1 MRTAAFTI
9 RFARV
14 EDEADFRD
22 LWAAYC
28 SFSKVELPPSATKA
42 TWERIISTTAMHG
55 LVASDDVSGEL
66 LGFAVFVVHA
76 FSFSDRAACL
86 VDDMYVRP
94 DARGLGI
101 GTQLLARLISLA
113 DAEGWA
119 KVYWVADEN
128 NRAAR
133 EIFDRHFGASDGF
146 VRYTV
151 NRPRQAHAEAR
162 SPAARRYD
170 GPSGQARAAGPE
182 DGAQQSADRNTVPN
196 SAEPSPS
203 RSREAIQFPTDGSVF
218 RRPFVCGLVTFI
230 PEQMP

>member
-1 MRTAAFTI
+1 MRTEITI

-14 EDEADFRD
+14 EDESDFRD

-28 SFSKVELPPSATKA
+28 YFSKVEISFSATEA
-42 TWERIISTTAMHG
+42 TWERIVSTTAMHA
-55 LVASDDVSGEL
+55 LVAVNDVSGEL

-76 FSFSDRAACL
+76 FSFSDRPACL

-101 GTQLLARLISLA
+101 GTQLLARLIGLA
-113 DAEGWA
+113 DVEDWA
-119 KVYWVADEN
+119 KVYWVADEK

-151 NRPRQAHAEAR
+151 NRPRQAHAETG
-162 SPAARRYD
+162 SPVARRDD
-170 GPSGQARAAGPE
+170 GSSGQARAAGPD
-182 DGAQQSADRNTVPN
+182 DGTQRSADRNTALN
-196 SAEPSPS
+196 SPEQSPS
-203 RSREAIQFPTDGSVF
+203 GGRKAIQFQTDGSVY
-218 RRPFVCGLVTFI
+218 RRSFACGLVTFT